1 MNLGLE
7 GKRALVTGGS
17 RGIGRAIS
25 LKLAA
30 EGARVMVNY
39 LRKGTPAQ
47 EIVARIREDG
57 GEAHAVKA
65 NVADAQGMASIF
77 DRVDEV
83 WGGVDLIVANAA
95 SGVLRP
101 ISEVTLK
108 HWHWTMDVN
117 AWPLV
122 ALVQGALGRM
132 GSGGSVVAI
141 SSLGAMRG
149 IPFYSLV
156 GASKAALESLVRQ
169 MTVDLA
175 GTGIR
180 FNAVSAGAVD
190 TDALQHFPNRQEILD
205 DFVRRA
211 PAGRTVTPE
220 DVAEVVAF
228 LCSERATMIQGQTI
242 VVDGG
247 YSIRG

>member
-39 LRKGTPAQ
+39 LRKSAPAQ
-47 EIVARIREDG
+47 EVVARIRADG

-65 NVADAQGMASIF
+65 NVADEQGMAAIF
-77 DRVDEV
+77 AQVDEV
-83 WGGVDLIVANAA
+83 WGGVDIIVANAA

-101 ISEVTLK
+101 ITEVTLK

-122 ALVQGALGRM
+122 TLVQGALERM
-132 GSGGSVVAI
+132 GAGGAVVAI

-156 GASKAALESLVRQ
+156 GASKAALESLIRQ
-169 MTVDLA
+169 LTVDLSRS
-175 GTGIR
+175 GIR

-190 TDALQHFPNRQEILD
+190 TDALRYFPNRQEILD

-220 DVAEVVAF
+220 DVADVVAF
-228 LCSERATMIQGQTI
+228 LCSERSSMIRGQTI

-247 YSIRG
+247 YSVRG